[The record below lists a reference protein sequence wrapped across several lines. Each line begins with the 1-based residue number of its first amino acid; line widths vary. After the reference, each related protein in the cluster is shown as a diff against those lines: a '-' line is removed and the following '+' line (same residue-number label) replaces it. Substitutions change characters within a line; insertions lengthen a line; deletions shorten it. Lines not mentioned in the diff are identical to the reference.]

1 MPGAPPGSFPRRSFP
16 RRPREMA
23 RNFWDPGAGLQG
35 LFDGRHRRRRTD
47 RLTAGLSGFPSY
59 RPTDAGPTVTH
70 MRRITCREFGPS
82 DQLTLEEAPDPRPGP
97 GEILVQVRAAGV
109 SFVDGLIAG
118 GKYQLKPPLPF
129 TPGLVAAGEVLATG
143 DGVTGLR
150 AGDRVVGSTTCWP
163 GSPPEN
169 CTPSPR
175 KATPSNAPA
184 RR

>member
-1 MPGAPPGSFPRRSFP
+1 
-16 RRPREMA
+16 
-23 RNFWDPGAGLQG
+23 
-35 LFDGRHRRRRTD
+35 
-47 RLTAGLSGFPSY
+47 
-59 RPTDAGPTVTH
+59 
-70 MRRITCREFGPS
+70 MRRITCREFGPP

-150 AGDRVVGSTTCWP
+150 AGDRVVGSKGDGWP
-163 GSPPEN
+163 HQGRGSGGGSRS
-169 CTPSPR
+169 TGLLHR
-175 KATPSNAPA
+175 
-184 RR
+184 